1 VSIRPLGLSIGLLL
15 VLCGG
20 AFAQDDGPYF
30 GAGIGQ
36 SRVAVP
42 FNCAELAGLFNPGYS
57 CSSTSDSDVAWKI
70 FGGYQANR
78 IVTFEV
84 SYVDLGATVTSASGT
99 ANVGVTPAP
108 VAASDKISMTG
119 FSFDVILSAPITEAF
134 SLLARAGL
142 FTWTQQTR
150 ISASAGSQNAASVQG
165 HGATGKSLD
174 LGVGARYAFNRKVG
188 ARVEFQRFKDV
199 GADNI
204 GKSDIDLISASLIYH
219 FE

>member
-1 VSIRPLGLSIGLLL
+1 MSIRSRCLSIGLLL
-15 VLCGG
+15 TLCGS

-57 CSSTSDSDVAWKI
+57 CSTTSDTDAAWKI
-70 FGGYQANR
+70 FGGYQVNR

-84 SYVDLGATVTSASGT
+84 SYVNLGATVTSASGT

-108 VAASDKISMTG
+108 VAASDKISTTG
-119 FSFDVILSAPITEAF
+119 FNFDVILSAQITEAF

-150 ISASAGSQNAASVQG
+150 VSASAGSPNAGSIQG
-165 HGATGKSLD
+165 HGATGQSLD
-174 LGVGARYAFNRKVG
+174 LGIGARYAFNRKVG

-199 GADNI
+199 GGDKL